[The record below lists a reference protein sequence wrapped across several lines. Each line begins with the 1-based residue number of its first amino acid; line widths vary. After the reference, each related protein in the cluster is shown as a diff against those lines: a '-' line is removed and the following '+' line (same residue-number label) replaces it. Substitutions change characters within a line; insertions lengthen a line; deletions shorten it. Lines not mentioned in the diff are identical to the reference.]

1 MMSNSPQ
8 KSNFLTDKLEL
19 KENKLIIK
27 SLSKHFKNKKVLID
41 VSLKVSKG
49 EVVGLLGPNGSGKTT
64 FFHSISGIIK
74 PDYGNIFLND
84 LDISSMPIHKRAR
97 LGISYL
103 PQESSIFRG
112 LSVEQNIRAIIEVSQ
127 PNLKNSNLFLDELL
141 NHFNLEHL
149 RLAPALI
156 LSGGER
162 RRVEIARALASQPQ
176 FLLLDEPFSGIDPI
190 AIIEIKK
197 IIRVLKERGIGI
209 IITDHNVKETLQTVD
224 RSYILYNGRIL
235 ASGNSNELVENIEVR
250 RVYLGSKFSL

>member
-1 MMSNSPQ
+1 MN
-8 KSNFLTDKLEL
+8 KTDSKLESFKPAL
-19 KENKLIIK
+19 EIKENKLVIK
-27 SLSKHFKNKKVLID
+27 NLSKYFKNKKILVD
-41 VSLKVSKG
+41 VSLTVNKG

-64 FFHSISGIIK
+64 FFHTISGLLK
-74 PDYGNIFLND
+74 ADYGKIFLND
-84 LDISSMPIHKRAR
+84 IDISLTPIHKRAR

-103 PQESSIFRG
+103 PQETSIFRG
-112 LSVEQNIRAIIEVSQ
+112 LTVEQNIQAIIEVSQ
-127 PNLKNSNLFLDELL
+127 PNLKNSNLFLNELL
-141 NHFNLEHL
+141 SNFNLEHL
-149 RLAPALI
+149 RLAPALM

-197 IIRVLKERGIGI
+197 IISVLKNRGIGI

-235 ASGNSNELVENIEVR
+235 ASGNSDELIENIEVR
-250 RVYLGSKFSL
+250 RVYLGSKFRL

>member
-1 MMSNSPQ
+1 MSNSIS
-8 KSNFLTDKLEL
+8 KSKFLKEKLEL

-27 SLSKHFKNKKVLID
+27 SLGKHFKNKKVLID
-41 VSLKVSKG
+41 VSLEVSKG

-64 FFHSISGIIK
+64 FFHSISGILK
-74 PDYGNIFLND
+74 PDYGNILLNE

-103 PQESSIFRG
+103 PQESSVFRG
-112 LSVEQNIRAIIEVSQ
+112 LTVEQNIKAIIEVSQ
-127 PNLKNSNLFLDELL
+127 PNLKHSKLFLNELL
-141 NHFNLEHL
+141 NYFNLEHL

-197 IIRVLKERGIGI
+197 IIKVLKNRGIGI

-235 ASGNSNELVENIEVR
+235 ASGDSNELVENIEVR

>member
-1 MMSNSPQ
+1 MSNSPQ

>member
-1 MMSNSPQ
+1 MSNSPL
-8 KSNFLTDKLEL
+8 KSNFLKDKLEL

-112 LSVEQNIRAIIEVSQ
+112 LTVEQNIRAIIEVSQ

>member
-1 MMSNSPQ
+1 MMSNSPP
-8 KSNFLTDKLEL
+8 KSNFLKDKLEL

-112 LSVEQNIRAIIEVSQ
+112 LTVEQNIRAIIEVSQ

-197 IIRVLKERGIGI
+197 IIRALKERGIGI

>member
-1 MMSNSPQ
+1 MINSIT
-8 KSNFLTDKLEL
+8 KSDFLKDKLEL
-19 KENKLIIK
+19 KENKLVIK
-27 SLSKHFKNKKVLID
+27 NLGKHFKNKKVLID
-41 VSLKVSKG
+41 VSLKVTKG

-64 FFHSISGIIK
+64 FFHSISGILK
-74 PDYGNIFLND
+74 PDYGNILLND

-112 LSVEQNIRAIIEVSQ
+112 LTVEQNIRAIIEVSQ

-197 IIRVLKERGIGI
+197 IIKALKERGIGI

-235 ASGNSNELVENIEVR
+235 ASGNSNELIENIEVR

>member
-84 LDISSMPIHKRAR
+84 MDISSMPIHKRAR

-112 LSVEQNIRAIIEVSQ
+112 LTVEQNIRAIIEVSQ

-197 IIRVLKERGIGI
+197 IIRALKERGIGI